1 MDKTSSG
8 RSGSAEVDNNK
19 DMTQDD
25 AVQDILKG
33 AGIVYGGLVLKLL
46 ISFIAQRFAA
56 VYLSVSGFGSLLS
69 GTALL
74 NVGGI
79 LAGLG
84 LASGLTRYLPRVN
97 AQNKRLL
104 VKYSFIIPLPFSIV
118 LSVATV
124 VFADSIA
131 TQIFDDPQ
139 IAISLRIFAAAIPFA
154 VILKIAVGGI
164 RGQMLPRLRVLIQ
177 SILQPVLRFGLI
189 ILAVVI
195 GAGQRGFAFGYAAP
209 YLIASIIA
217 VVLLWRALPVGD
229 SDSKNTT
236 PIVEMIKYS
245 IPFTFSGLASF
256 IYNSAD
262 IFLILYFIDSR
273 AVGIYGVAYT
283 FAQFV
288 SMFST
293 AFGYLSEPISS
304 QLEKNDKIDKAVN
317 TQTVIVRWILIATL
331 AVAIPMTAFSSE
343 FLGLIF
349 RPSYES
355 GGSVLIILIVGFV
368 LKSVLQVHKPILA
381 ALGKSKL
388 IAANTVTTAILN
400 IILNIILIPRY
411 GVEGAGI
418 ATSVSF
424 LLLGLLPTIEVW
436 YYTQS
441 VSLSR
446 DTLSSIV
453 MCALVGVIFVPIFI
467 ITPQTI
473 LWIATISGLFAI
485 SYILCLV
492 VVVGFNR
499 DDIMIMQLA
508 KEKLGISSDSLD
520 YLLQRF
526 QK

>member
-1 MDKTSSG
+1 
-8 RSGSAEVDNNK
+8 
-19 DMTQDD
+19 
-25 AVQDILKG
+25 
-33 AGIVYGGLVLKLL
+33 
-46 ISFIAQRFAA
+46 
-56 VYLSVSGFGSLLS
+56 
-69 GTALL
+69 
-74 NVGGI
+74 
-79 LAGLG
+79 
-84 LASGLTRYLPRVN
+84 
-97 AQNKRLL
+97 
-104 VKYSFIIPLPFSIV
+104 
-118 LSVATV
+118 
-124 VFADSIA
+124 
-131 TQIFDDPQ
+131 
-139 IAISLRIFAAAIPFA
+139 
-154 VILKIAVGGI
+154 
-164 RGQMLPRLRVLIQ
+164 
-177 SILQPVLRFGLI
+177 
-189 ILAVVI
+189 
-195 GAGQRGFAFGYAAP
+195 
-209 YLIASIIA
+209 
-217 VVLLWRALPVGD
+217 
-229 SDSKNTT
+229 
-236 PIVEMIKYS
+236 MIKYS

-388 IAANTVTTAILN
+388 IAANTVTTAMLN